1 MQVRARDVQAGDTL
15 KIDGARALVLFV
27 YDANGIVTFD
37 LEFYGRVEETRAY
50 RSGQYV
56 ERV

>member
-15 KIDGARALVLFV
+15 KIDGARGLVLFV

-37 LEFYGRVEETRAY
+37 LEFEGRVSSTRSY